1 MESLWQPA
9 FYRDERVGFMDSV
22 CSMPELLQR
31 KMAAMGQHM
40 KTAWA
45 GVGMGSGQVT
55 SKPSPSGGGSAGQNM
70 QATSSASAS
79 HHHHHH
85 HQALPH
91 HQNAANSHQRSSASA
106 PSHSTQLAIGSHG
119 TGYSLAGIGS
129 GTTAA
134 SNTGGSAKSKINDD
148 RVKRPMNAFMVWS
161 RGQRRKMAQDNPKM
175 HNSEISKRLGAEWK
189 LLTEAEKRPYIDE
202 AKRLRAVHLKEHP
215 DYKYRPRRK
224 TKTLLKK
231 DKYSGM
237 SIHHAAVAAAAA
249 GGMAAVQALQQA
261 GRVDMYHQM
270 NGYGGA
276 YMMPPHHQQHQQQ
289 QHQPHHQTQ
298 QSSQHH
304 AAAYH
309 YHQQQQAA
317 MMAAAGQY
325 APTNAGYYSA
335 HQMGVTST
343 SPFGSPYVYPSMY
356 AAAATAPPPPPGTA
370 TIKEELH
377 NSPTGSAT
385 STNGSAA
392 TVSGRAPYGS
402 PPADMREM
410 IGVYLP
416 GGPGTTTSG
425 GGSGGPLR
433 DEPTPPGAGRSLVGQ
448 YDGFFRHHQQSAAPS
463 HSLLE
468 SHSPGIN
475 NTLPL
480 SHMWRRLSL
489 SRSAVL

>member
-1 MESLWQPA
+1 
-9 FYRDERVGFMDSV
+9 
-22 CSMPELLQR
+22 
-31 KMAAMGQHM
+31 MG
-40 KTAWA
+40 
-45 GVGMGSGQVT
+45 
-55 SKPSPSGGGSAGQNM
+55 
-70 QATSSASAS
+70 
-79 HHHHHH
+79 
-85 HQALPH
+85 
-91 HQNAANSHQRSSASA
+91 
-106 PSHSTQLAIGSHG
+106 
-119 TGYSLAGIGS
+119 GIGS
-129 GTTAA
+129 GSATTSTA
-134 SNTGGSAKSKINDD
+134 GGGAKSKINDD

-276 YMMPPHHQQHQQQ
+276 YMMPHHQQHQQQ

-298 QSSQHH
+298 HSSQHH

-325 APTNAGYYSA
+325 GPTNAGYYPA
-335 HQMGVTST
+335 HQMGAAGAA
-343 SPFGSPYVYPSMY
+343 PFGSPYVYPSMY
-356 AAAATAPPPPPGTA
+356 AAATAAPPPPPGTTA
-370 TIKEELH
+370 IKEELH
-377 NSPTGSAT
+377 NSPTGSAA

-410 IGVYLP
+410 IGVYLH
-416 GGPGTTTSG
+416 GGAGAPNTGG
-425 GGSGGPLR
+425 GGSRPLR
-433 DEPTPPGAGRSLVGQ
+433 DEPTPPGAGRSLSGQ
-448 YDGFFRHHQQSAAPS
+448 YDGFFRHHQQSAPS

-480 SHMWRRLSL
+480 SHM
-489 SRSAVL
+489 

>member
-9 FYRDERVGFMDSV
+9 FYRDERVGFADSV
-22 CSMPELLQR
+22 CGMPELLQR

-40 KTAWA
+40 KSASV
-45 GVGMGSGQVT
+45 GVGLGSGGPT
-55 SKPSPSGGGSAGQNM
+55 HTKHSPSAGGQTM
-70 QATSSASAS
+70 LATSSASAS

-85 HQALPH
+85 HQQALPH
-91 HQNAANSHQRSSASA
+91 HVAPANTQQRSATSALA
-106 PSHSTQLAIGSHG
+106 QHGLTQLAVGSHA
-119 TGYSLAGIGS
+119 TGYSVSGGTGS
-129 GTTAA
+129 TATA
-134 SNTGGSAKSKINDD
+134 STAGGSAKSKMNDD

-276 YMMPPHHQQHQQQ
+276 AYMMPHHQQHQQQQ
-289 QHQPHHQTQ
+289 QHQPHHQTAQ
-298 QSSQHH
+298 QTSQHH

-325 APTNAGYYSA
+325 APANAGYYTAA
-335 HQMGVTST
+335 HQMGSAGT

-356 AAAATAPPPPPGTA
+356 PAAAAAPPPSGTA
-370 TIKEELH
+370 NIKEELH

-402 PPADMREM
+402 PAGDMRDM

-416 GGPGTTTSG
+416 GGAGAPTT
-425 GGSGGPLR
+425 GGSGGTQLR
-433 DEPTPPGAGRSLVGQ
+433 DEETTPPAGRPLPAGQ
-448 YDGFFRHHQQSAAPS
+448 YDAFYRHHQQSTPSS
-463 HSLLE
+463 HSLLHE
-468 SHSPGIN
+468 TTHSPGIN

-480 SHMWRRLSL
+480 SHM
-489 SRSAVL
+489 

>member
-40 KTAWA
+40 KTASV
-45 GVGMGSGQVT
+45 GVGLGSGVT
-55 SKPSPSGGGSAGQNM
+55 HSKPSPSGGGSAGQNM

-79 HHHHHH
+79 HHHHPH
-85 HQALPH
+85 HQTLPH
-91 HQNAANSHQRSSASA
+91 HQPGANSHQRSSTSA
-106 PSHSTQLAIGSHG
+106 PSHIAQHGLTQLAIGSHG
-119 TGYSLAGIGS
+119 TGYPVGGTGS
-129 GTTAA
+129 SATA
-134 SNTGGSAKSKINDD
+134 STVGGSAKSKINDD

-276 YMMPPHHQQHQQQ
+276 YMMPHHQQHQQ

-325 APTNAGYYSA
+325 GPTNAGYYPA
-335 HQMGVTST
+335 HQMGSAGAA
-343 SPFGSPYVYPSMY
+343 PFGSYVYPSMY
-356 AAAATAPPPPPGTA
+356 AAAAAAPAPPGTA
-370 TIKEELH
+370 SIKEELH
-377 NSPTGSAT
+377 NSPTGSAA

-402 PPADMREM
+402 PPADMRDM

-416 GGPGTTTSG
+416 GGTGATASG
-425 GGSGGPLR
+425 GGAQLR
-433 DEPTPPGAGRSLVGQ
+433 DEPTPPGRTHPGQ
-448 YDGFFRHHQQSAAPS
+448 YDGFFRHHQQSTPS
-463 HSLLE
+463 HSLME

-480 SHMWRRLSL
+480 SHM
-489 SRSAVL
+489 

>member
-22 CSMPELLQR
+22 CGMPEILQR

-40 KTAWA
+40 KTASV
-45 GVGMGSGQVT
+45 GVGHVT
-55 SKPSPSGGGSAGQNM
+55 SKSSSSSGVGGAAQNM
-70 QATSSASAS
+70 LATSSTSAAH

-85 HQALPH
+85 HQTLPH
-91 HQNAANSHQRSSASA
+91 HQPGTNSHQRASTTSAQ
-106 PSHSTQLAIGSHG
+106 SHAGLTQLAIGSHG
-119 TGYSLAGIGS
+119 PAYGTGS
-129 GTTAA
+129 GPAA
-134 SNTGGSAKSKINDD
+134 STGGGGSAKSKINDD

-276 YMMPPHHQQHQQQ
+276 YMMPSHHQQHGQQQ
-289 QHQPHHQTQ
+289 QQQQPHHQTQ

-309 YHQQQQAA
+309 YHQQQQQAA

-325 APTNAGYYSA
+325 GPTNAGYYPG
-335 HQMGVTST
+335 HQMGAAGT
-343 SPFGSPYVYPSMY
+343 FGSPYVYPSMY
-356 AAAATAPPPPPGTA
+356 AAAAAAQPPSTGPA
-370 TIKEELH
+370 SIKEELH
-377 NSPTGSAT
+377 GSPTGSAT

-392 TVSGRAPYGS
+392 AVSGRAPYGS
-402 PPADMREM
+402 PAADMRDM

-416 GGPGTTTSG
+416 GGTGAPPAGSSSGPGQ
-425 GGSGGPLR
+425 LR
-433 DEPTPPGAGRSLVGQ
+433 DEPTPPRTLAGQ
-448 YDGFFRHHQQSAAPS
+448 YDAFFRHHQQSVPS

-480 SHMWRRLSL
+480 SHM
-489 SRSAVL
+489 

>member
-1 MESLWQPA
+1 
-9 FYRDERVGFMDSV
+9 
-22 CSMPELLQR
+22 
-31 KMAAMGQHM
+31 
-40 KTAWA
+40 
-45 GVGMGSGQVT
+45 
-55 SKPSPSGGGSAGQNM
+55 
-70 QATSSASAS
+70 
-79 HHHHHH
+79 
-85 HQALPH
+85 
-91 HQNAANSHQRSSASA
+91 
-106 PSHSTQLAIGSHG
+106 
-119 TGYSLAGIGS
+119 
-129 GTTAA
+129 
-134 SNTGGSAKSKINDD
+134 
-148 RVKRPMNAFMVWS
+148 
-161 RGQRRKMAQDNPKM
+161 MAQDNPKM

-276 YMMPPHHQQHQQQ
+276 YMMPHHQQHQQ

-309 YHQQQQAA
+309 YHHQQQAA

-325 APTNAGYYSA
+325 GSTNAGYYPA
-335 HQMGVTST
+335 HQVGAAATT
-343 SPFGSPYVYPSMY
+343 PFGSPYVYPSMY
-356 AAAATAPPPPPGTA
+356 AAAAPPPPPS

-392 TVSGRAPYGS
+392 TGSGRAPYGS
-402 PPADMREM
+402 PTADMREM

-416 GGPGTTTSG
+416 GGASAPTNG
-425 GGSGGPLR
+425 GSSGGPLR
-433 DEPTPPGAGRSLVGQ
+433 DEPTPPGAGTGRPVAGS
-448 YDGFFRHHQQSAAPS
+448 YDGFFRHHQQAAPS

-480 SHMWRRLSL
+480 SHM
-489 SRSAVL
+489 

>member
-22 CSMPELLQR
+22 CTMPELLQR

-40 KTAWA
+40 KSASVGA
-45 GVGMGSGQVT
+45 GLASGHAT
-55 SKPSPSGGGSAGQNM
+55 SKASPTVAGQSM
-70 QATSSASAS
+70 QATLSSAS

-85 HQALPH
+85 HHQAPMSH
-91 HQNAANSHQRSSASA
+91 HQPGVTGIHQRVSTSA
-106 PSHSTQLAIGSHG
+106 PSHTAQHAGLTQLAIGSHG
-119 TGYSLAGIGS
+119 TGYPVGGGGGATAVSTAS
-129 GTTAA
+129 GA
-134 SNTGGSAKSKINDD
+134 SSKSKINDD

-276 YMMPPHHQQHQQQ
+276 YMMQHHQQHQQQ
-289 QHQPHHQTQ
+289 THQTHHQTQ

-309 YHQQQQAA
+309 YHQQQHAA

-325 APTNAGYYSA
+325 GTSGAAYYPA
-335 HQMGVTST
+335 HQMGSAG
-343 SPFGSPYVYPSMY
+343 SAPFGSPYGVYPSMY
-356 AAAATAPPPPPGTA
+356 AAAAAAQPPPPGA
-370 TIKEELH
+370 SSVKEELH

-385 STNGSAA
+385 STNGSGA

-402 PPADMREM
+402 PTADMRDM
-410 IGVYLP
+410 IGMYLP
-416 GGPGTTTSG
+416 GGAGAPTTVV
-425 GGSGGPLR
+425 GSGGQLR
-433 DEPTPPGAGRSLVGQ
+433 DDATPPGAGRTIAAGQ
-448 YDGFFRHHQQSAAPS
+448 YDGFFRHHQQSAS
-463 HSLLE
+463 SQSLLE

-480 SHMWRRLSL
+480 SHM
-489 SRSAVL
+489 